1 MKNYSRSRATATFKC
16 KQLLVAS
23 QHCGFAALC
32 SGKQVYP
39 FMGRQSAHT
48 HEKEIGPKL
57 VARQANGYG
66 LVRVALAAWSGLLWV
81 DHFVGFFVPF
91 SRRATG
97 QIDLG
102 NTHGSAPLF
111 ERSAMAI
118 CMPPRQWLFCVYL
131 ISCRLSL
138 TSILQLLFSRSRRSA
153 RLLLACMQRRRQSE
167 NLWRAFG

>member
-1 MKNYSRSRATATFKC
+1 VVLQPF
-16 KQLLVAS
+16 VAA
-23 QHCGFAALC
+23 QE
-32 SGKQVYP
+32 
-39 FMGRQSAHT
+39 RQAGLPLHGSAVGTHT
-48 HEKEIGPKL
+48 HEKEISPKL